1 MSDYNYYEAINDD
14 VRLAI
19 REGYDLDEWRGDRE
33 GLEEKLNDD
42 LWIDDGVTGNA
53 SGSYFFSSYKAM
65 QAVTDNMEL
74 LQEAL
79 DELGADY
86 SDIGRKFM
94 DGEWEYFDV
103 TIRCYLLS
111 STISDV
117 LDDIEADGD
126 LDELEEA
133 DEPDETT

>member
-1 MSDYNYYEAINDD
+1 MSDYNYYYEMRQD
-14 VRLAI
+14 VRNAI
-19 REGYDLDEWRGDRE
+19 DEGYNLDEWRGDRE

-53 SGSYFFSSYKAM
+53 SGSYFSSSYKAM

-126 LDELEEA
+126 LDELE
-133 DEPDETT
+133 DEDDA

>member
-1 MSDYNYYEAINDD
+1 MSNYDYSYEMRQD
-14 VRLAI
+14 VRNAI
-19 REGYDLDEWRGDRE
+19 DKGYNLDEWRGDRE

-74 LQEAL
+74 LHEAL

-126 LDELEEA
+126 LDELE
-133 DEPDETT
+133 DEDDA